1 MLLQPIREALV
12 TQRQNSNARGDE
24 DEIEV
29 ARLKCPQYFGEVDI
43 TIIITYIL
51 VIQTLYSKVNI
62 TRVYLSAPRWRCCW
76 TSQGPPPSPRPG
88 S

>member
-43 TIIITYIL
+43 III
-51 VIQTLYSKVNI
+51 KHPRDPNI
-62 TRVYLSAPRWRCCW
+62 IF
-76 TSQGPPPSPRPG
+76 
-88 S
+88 